1 MQVEYDLIANAA
13 YIRMRETD
21 IVESEEV
28 SDGVICDFDEQNK
41 IVGVEI
47 LSVKQRSPNQIKNII
62 FPFDDQDKQN
72 LKELFNIFAL
82 AF

>member
-1 MQVEYDLIANAA
+1 MRVEYDPIANAA
-13 YIRMRETD
+13 YIRMRETE

-28 SDGVICDFDEQNK
+28 ADGVICDFDEQNK

-47 LSVKQRSPNQIKNII
+47 LSIKQRSPTQIKNII
-62 FPFDDQDKQN
+62 FPFDEQDKQN
-72 LKELFNIFAL
+72 LKELFSIFAL

>member
-1 MQVEYDLIANAA
+1 MRVEYDPISDAA

-28 SDGVICDFDEQNK
+28 ADGVICDFDEQNK

-47 LSVKQRSPNQIKNII
+47 LSVKQRSPTQIKNII
-62 FPFDDQDKQN
+62 FSFDEQDKQN
-72 LKELFNIFAL
+72 LQELFSIFAL

>member
-1 MQVEYDLIANAA
+1 MQVEYDPIAHAA
-13 YIRMRETD
+13 YIRVRETD

-28 SDGVICDFDEQNK
+28 ADGVICDFDEQNK

-47 LSVKQRSPNQIKNII
+47 LSVKQRSPAQIKNII
-62 FPFDDQDKQN
+62 FPFDEQDKQN

>member
-1 MQVEYDLIANAA
+1 MRVEYDPIANAA
-13 YIRMRETD
+13 YIRMRETE

-28 SDGVICDFDEQNK
+28 ADGVICDFDEQNK

-47 LSVKQRSPNQIKNII
+47 LSIKQRSPTQIKNII
-62 FPFDDQDKQN
+62 FPFDEQDKQN
-72 LKELFNIFAL
+72 LKELFSIFEL

>member
-1 MQVEYDLIANAA
+1 MRVEYDPIANAA

-28 SDGVICDFDEQNK
+28 ADGVICDFDGQNK

-47 LSVKQRSPNQIKNII
+47 LSIKQRSPTQIKNII
-62 FPFDDQDKQN
+62 FPFDEQDKQN
-72 LKELFNIFAL
+72 LKELFSIFAL

>member
-1 MQVEYDLIANAA
+1 MRVEYDPIANAA
-13 YIRMRETD
+13 YIRMRETE

-28 SDGVICDFDEQNK
+28 ADGVICDFDEQNK

-47 LSVKQRSPNQIKNII
+47 LSIKQRSPAQIKNII
-62 FPFDDQDKQN
+62 FPFDEQDKQN